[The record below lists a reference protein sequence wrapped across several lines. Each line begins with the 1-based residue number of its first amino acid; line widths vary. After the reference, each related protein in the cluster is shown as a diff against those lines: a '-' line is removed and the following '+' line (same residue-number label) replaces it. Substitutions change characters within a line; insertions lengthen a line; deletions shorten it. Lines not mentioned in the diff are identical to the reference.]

1 MTADPGPRATPPLLK
16 DLNERTV
23 LETLRTDAPIS
34 RAEISRRVGISKPTV
49 SLALQ
54 SLVAAGLVRESEHDP
69 AGPSFGAVFFEPIP
83 DAALVLGLDLGARF
97 ARGAVCDLAGALRV
111 RQDVELAGP
120 EPDSALAAIASVT
133 EALIEAADPSRERI
147 GQRRR
152 RRARRRRRRGPT
164 PPDPLPPASRAPI
177 SAVI

>member
-1 MTADPGPRATPPLLK
+1 MPADPGPRATPPLLK

-120 EPDSALAAIASVT
+120 EPDSALDAIAYQLSSAETGFEIVDLDDGT
-133 EALIEAADPSRERI
+133 TTSFANGVIPVITGAHRLI
-147 GQRRR
+147 
-152 RRARRRRRRGPT
+152 
-164 PPDPLPPASRAPI
+164 
-177 SAVI
+177 

>member
-1 MTADPGPRATPPLLK
+1 MTAEPGPRATPPLLK

-97 ARGAVCDLAGALRV
+97 ARGAVCDLAGSLRV
-111 RQDVELAGP
+111 RQDVELAGA

-147 GQRRR
+147 G
-152 RRARRRRRRGPT
+152 
-164 PPDPLPPASRAPI
+164 
-177 SAVI
+177 SAVVGVPGVVDAEGRLHLTHFRRFEGANLAP